1 MAQPVAEIWT
11 FPTDPAQFDDDER
24 ISFSKLDNKYIAVQD
39 DGTEL
44 EFDAALKR
52 WIPIADEADEAL
64 IEQQQQGYIAGGSS
78 SAGDATTSGRK
89 RKQDPS
95 DHGYG
100 YEVSCAHMHTCTSA
114 AFSIPDP
121 SFFFSSSQAS
131 QHLYHTYKS
140 TKDRGIL

>member
-1 MAQPVAEIWT
+1 MAEPVAEIWT

-64 IEQQQQGYIAGGSS
+64 IEQQQLGYTAGGGSS
-78 SAGDATTSGRK
+78 GDATISGPAQQGSRK
-89 RKQDPS
+89 RKPDPS

-100 YEVSCAHMHTCTSA
+100 YEVSCAHMHICSFLNPT
-114 AFSIPDP
+114 FLLP
-121 SFFFSSSQAS
+121 SLPLPS
-131 QHLYHTYKS
+131 LPYT
-140 TKDRGIL
+140 